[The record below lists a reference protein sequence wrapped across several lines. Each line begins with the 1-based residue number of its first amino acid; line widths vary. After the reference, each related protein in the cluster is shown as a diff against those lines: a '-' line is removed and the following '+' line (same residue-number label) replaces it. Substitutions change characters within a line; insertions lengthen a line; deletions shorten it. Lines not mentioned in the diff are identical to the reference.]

1 MKQNLN
7 IVWLKRDLRLQD
19 HLPLLTAENSSE
31 QYLIIYIFEPS
42 LISGEDCSDRHLQ
55 FIYHSIDQLNQQLDK
70 YNRKIHIFH
79 AEALQ
84 VFEFLSQNFN
94 LKNVFSHEESG
105 VLKTWERDKFVATF
119 LESNN
124 IEWIQSQKDGILRGL
139 KNRKSWDKKWHQY
152 INEPVVSNSYSIQK
166 PVDLESKFELSQEF
180 QKRLRLYPEEFQ
192 KAGEDYAWR
201 YLKSF
206 CEDRGKNY
214 NKYIS
219 KPLESRKS
227 CARISPYLAWGNL
240 SIKQAY
246 HFVKKHP
253 NYTAHSRAFEGM
265 LTRLIWH
272 DHFIQKFE
280 TDCSY
285 ENLCI
290 NKGYESLE
298 FSNNPAY
305 LEAWKKGNTGLPL
318 VDACMRCLIKT
329 GWINFRMRAM
339 VVSVLCH
346 HLDCDW
352 RLGMYHLAK
361 LFLDYE
367 PGIHYSQFQM
377 QAGTTGVNIIR
388 IYNPVKQSQD
398 HDPNGI
404 FIKQWIPELAAVPIE
419 FIHEPW
425 KMTALDKV
433 FLGLDF
439 AYPDPIIDLEKS
451 GKYAREKIWGHREN
465 LLVQKENKR
474 ILKIHVRNNA
484 VRKG

>member
-1 MKQNLN
+1 M
-7 IVWLKRDLRLQD
+7 IASED
-19 HLPLLTAENSSE
+19 SSN
-31 QYLIIYIFEPS
+31 
-42 LISGEDCSDRHLQ
+42 RHLQ
-55 FIYHSIDQLNQQLDK
+55 FVYHSIIQLNQQLKD
-70 YNRKIHIFH
+70 YNRKVEIFH
-79 AEALQ
+79 GEALQ
-84 VFEFLSQNFN
+84 VFEFLSETFI
-94 LKNVFSHEESG
+94 LKNIFSHEESG
-105 VLKTWERDKFVATF
+105 VLKTWERDKAVANF
-119 LESNN
+119 LELNT
-124 IEWIQSQKDGILRGL
+124 IKWVQSQKDGILRGL
-139 KNRKSWDKKWHQY
+139 KNRKSWDKKWHEY
-152 INEPVVSNSYSIQK
+152 INTPVIINSYSTQESIIFENQFSLPQELFK
-166 PVDLESKFELSQEF
+166 ILEI
-180 QKRLRLYPEEFQ
+180 YPEEYL

-214 NKYIS
+214 NRFIS

-240 SIKQAY
+240 SIKQTY
-246 HFVKKHP
+246 HFVQNHP
-253 NYTAHSRAFEGM
+253 NYEKHSRAFEGM

-285 ENLCI
+285 QNLCI

-298 FSNNPAY
+298 FSNNPTY
-305 LEAWKKGNTGLPL
+305 LQAWKEGNTGLPL

-352 RLGMYHLAK
+352 RLGMYHLAQ

-367 PGIHYSQFQM
+367 PGIHYPQFQM

-388 IYNPVKQSQD
+388 IYNPIKQSQD
-398 HDPNGI
+398 HDAKGI
-404 FIKQWIPELAAVPIE
+404 FIKQWIPELSDVPIE

-425 KMTALDKV
+425 KMTTLDKV
-433 FLGLDF
+433 FLGIDSI
-439 AYPDPIIDLEKS
+439 YPDPIVDLEKS

>member
-1 MKQNLN
+1 MKKTLN

-19 HLPLLTAENSSE
+19 HLPLLNAENSTE
-31 QYLIIYIFEPS
+31 EYLIIYILEPS
-42 LISGEDCSDRHLQ
+42 MIASEDSSDRHLQ
-55 FIYHSIDQLNQQLDK
+55 FINHSIIQLNQQLEN
-70 YNRKIHIFH
+70 YNRKVEIFH
-79 AEALQ
+79 TEVLQ
-84 VFEFLSQNFN
+84 VFEFLSETFTI
-94 LKNVFSHEESG
+94 KNVFSHEESG
-105 VLKTWERDKFVATF
+105 VLKTWERDKTVAKF
-119 LESNN
+119 FELNKIN
-124 IEWIQSQKDGILRGL
+124 WNQSQKDGILRGL
-139 KNRKSWDKKWHQY
+139 KNRKSWDKKWHEY
-152 INEPVVSNSYSIQK
+152 INK
-166 PVDLESKFELSQEF
+166 PVLQNFYSNQDSIIFENRFKLPEELLNILEV
-180 QKRLRLYPEEFQ
+180 YPEEYQ

-206 CEDRGKNY
+206 CEDRGRNY
-214 NKYIS
+214 NRFIS

-227 CARISPYLAWGNL
+227 CARVSPYLAWGNL

-253 NYTAHSRAFEGM
+253 NYEKHSRAFQGM

-298 FSNNPAY
+298 FSNNPDY
-305 LEAWKKGNTGLPL
+305 LQAWKDGNTGLPL

-339 VVSVLCH
+339 LVSVLCH

-352 RLGMYHLAK
+352 RLGMYHLAQ

-367 PGIHYSQFQM
+367 PGIHYPQFQM

-388 IYNPVKQSQD
+388 IYNPIKQSQD
-398 HDPNGI
+398 HDPKGI
-404 FIKQWIPELAAVPIE
+404 FIKQWIPELKDVPLE

-433 FLGLDF
+433 FLGVDSI
-439 AYPDPIIDLEKS
+439 YPDPIVDLEKS

-474 ILKIHVRNNA
+474 ILKIHVGNNA

>member
-1 MKQNLN
+1 MKKILN

-19 HLPLLTAENSSE
+19 HLPLLNAENATE
-31 QYLIIYIFEPS
+31 EYLIIYIFEPS
-42 LISGEDCSDRHLQ
+42 MIASEDSSDRHLQ
-55 FIYHSIDQLNQQLDK
+55 FIYHSIIQLNQQLEN
-70 YNRKIHIFH
+70 YNRKVEIFH
-79 AEALQ
+79 AEAFQ
-84 VFEFLSQNFN
+84 VFEYLSETFTIKN
-94 LKNVFSHEESG
+94 LFSHEESG
-105 VLKTWERDKFVATF
+105 VLKTWERDKAVANF
-119 LESNN
+119 LELNTIN
-124 IEWIQSQKDGILRGL
+124 WVQSQKDGILRGL
-139 KNRKSWDKKWHQY
+139 KNRKSWDKKWHEY
-152 INEPVVSNSYSIQK
+152 INK
-166 PVDLESKFELSQEF
+166 PVLQNFYSNQDPIIFENRFKLSQE
-180 QKRLRLYPEEFQ
+180 LLYVLEIYPEDYQ

-214 NKYIS
+214 NKFIS

-227 CARISPYLAWGNL
+227 CGRISVYLAWGNL

-253 NYTAHSRAFEGM
+253 NYEKHSRAFEGM

-298 FSNNPAY
+298 FSNNPTY
-305 LEAWKKGNTGLPL
+305 LQAWKEGNTGLPL

-352 RLGMYHLAK
+352 RLGMYHLAQ

-367 PGIHYSQFQM
+367 PGIHYPQFQM

-388 IYNPVKQSQD
+388 IYNPIKQSQD
-398 HDPNGI
+398 YDPKGI
-404 FIKQWIPELAAVPIE
+404 FIKQWIPELEDVPIE

-425 KMTALDKV
+425 KMTSLDKI
-433 FLGLDF
+433 FLELDCY
-439 AYPDPIIDLEKS
+439 YPNPIVDLEKS

>member
-1 MKQNLN
+1 M
-7 IVWLKRDLRLQD
+7 IASED
-19 HLPLLTAENSSE
+19 SSN
-31 QYLIIYIFEPS
+31 
-42 LISGEDCSDRHLQ
+42 RHLQ
-55 FIYHSIDQLNQQLDK
+55 FVYRSIIQLNEQLKD
-70 YNRKIHIFH
+70 YNRKVEIFH
-79 AEALQ
+79 GEALQ
-84 VFEFLSQNFN
+84 VFEFLSENFI
-94 LKNVFSHEESG
+94 LRSVFSHEESG
-105 VLKTWERDKFVATF
+105 VLKTWERDKAVANF
-119 LESNN
+119 LES
-124 IEWIQSQKDGILRGL
+124 ISTKWIQSQKDGILRGL
-139 KNRKSWDKKWHQY
+139 KNRKSWDKKWHEY
-152 INEPVVSNSYSIQK
+152 INKPILLNSYSTQDPIIFENTYK
-166 PVDLESKFELSQEF
+166 LSEKLLNILEIYS
-180 QKRLRLYPEEFQ
+180 EEFQ

-214 NKYIS
+214 NRFIS
-219 KPLESRKS
+219 KPLEGRKS

-246 HFVKKHP
+246 HFVQNHP
-253 NYTAHSRAFEGM
+253 NYEKHSRAFEGM

-298 FSNNPAY
+298 FSNNPDY
-305 LEAWKKGNTGLPL
+305 LQAWKEGNIGLPL

-352 RLGMYHLAK
+352 RLGMYHLAQ

-367 PGIHYSQFQM
+367 PGIHYPQFQM

-388 IYNPVKQSQD
+388 IYNPIKQSQD
-398 HDPNGI
+398 HDPKGI
-404 FIKQWIPELAAVPIE
+404 FINQWIPELSDVPIE

-425 KMTALDKV
+425 KMTTLDKV
-433 FLGLDF
+433 FLGIDSI
-439 AYPDPIIDLEKS
+439 YPDPIVDLEKS
-451 GKYAREKIWGHREN
+451 GKCAREKIWGHREN

>member
-1 MKQNLN
+1 M
-7 IVWLKRDLRLQD
+7 IASED
-19 HLPLLTAENSSE
+19 SSN
-31 QYLIIYIFEPS
+31 
-42 LISGEDCSDRHLQ
+42 RHLQ
-55 FIYHSIDQLNQQLDK
+55 FVYHSIIQLNQQLKD
-70 YNRKIHIFH
+70 YNRKVEIFH
-79 AEALQ
+79 GEALQ
-84 VFEFLSQNFN
+84 VFEFLSETFI
-94 LKNVFSHEESG
+94 LKNIFSHEESG
-105 VLKTWERDKFVATF
+105 VLKTWERDKAVADF
-119 LESNN
+119 LESYN
-124 IEWIQSQKDGILRGL
+124 INWIQSQKDGILRGL
-139 KNRKSWDKKWHQY
+139 KNRKSWDKKWHEY
-152 INEPVVSNSYSIQK
+152 INTPVIINSYSTQESIIFENQFSLPQELFK
-166 PVDLESKFELSQEF
+166 ILEI
-180 QKRLRLYPEEFQ
+180 YPEEYL

-214 NKYIS
+214 NRFIS

-246 HFVKKHP
+246 HFVQNHP
-253 NYTAHSRAFEGM
+253 NYEKHSRAFEGM

-298 FSNNPAY
+298 FSNNPTY
-305 LEAWKKGNTGLPL
+305 LQAWKEGNTGLPL

-352 RLGMYHLAK
+352 RLGMYHLAQ

-367 PGIHYSQFQM
+367 PGIHYPQFQM

-388 IYNPVKQSQD
+388 IYNPIKQSQD
-398 HDPNGI
+398 HDPKGI
-404 FIKQWIPELAAVPIE
+404 FIKQWIPELSDVPIE

-425 KMTALDKV
+425 KMTTLDKV
-433 FLGLDF
+433 FLGIDSI
-439 AYPDPIIDLEKS
+439 YPDPIVDLEKS